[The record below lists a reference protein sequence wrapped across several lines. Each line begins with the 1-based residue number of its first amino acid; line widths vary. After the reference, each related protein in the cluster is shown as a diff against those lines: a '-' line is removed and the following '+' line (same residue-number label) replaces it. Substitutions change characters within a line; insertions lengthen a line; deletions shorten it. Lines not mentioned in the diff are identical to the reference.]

1 MKSLFTLIILLTGI
15 LSTNLLA
22 QPWDYNFGTATGS
35 HNTPSSTSGFL
46 PDPPAGGGSDLVRVG
61 DAGGGFALVN
71 SSGSDSELQ
80 ITASTGNSDGSI
92 NKFSVYDY
100 TADSTFSIGFTI
112 RFECDTLDDGIAYF
126 FIGDGNYF
134 VDAIRYRGS
143 DLYTGIRWRKLT
155 GDLFLQTQILNS
167 TGDNFVNIS
176 RNLSLD
182 IEYYVELFGNNT
194 GSSID
199 YDYNSVTQT
208 ISAYSYDL
216 WIDGSIT
223 TVDNRVRSAN
233 TMNDGDQIDSY
244 MFLAEASTDTSLVM
258 IVDSLTYS
266 NQNINAPSN
275 LVGQVFQNPLSVEMN
290 WTDNSNNEDG
300 FIIERETLTAD
311 AYVIIDSVNQNVTS
325 YIDTNIAY
333 LTYNYRVK
341 AFNSV
346 SQSAYSDTLEIIV
359 PVELTS
365 FTAALNG
372 NDIDLQ
378 WQTATETN
386 NSGFEILRFD
396 QNDNYGWEKIS
407 FVPGHGTTT
416 ASKNYSFTD
425 ENVLLGI
432 YSYRLKQIDLDGSFS
447 YSEIIE
453 VEVTAP
459 LVFSLEQNY
468 PNPFNPTTNI
478 KFQIADFGSVSLKIY
493 DVLGNLVAQLVNEEK
508 EAGTYNYNWDA
519 SNLTSGIYFY
529 ILQAGDFIKT
539 KKMILLK

>member
-1 MKSLFTLIILLTGI
+1 MKSLVTIIILLTGI
-15 LSTNLLA
+15 LTTNLLA

-35 HNTPSSTSGFL
+35 YNTPSSTSGFL
-46 PDPPAGGGSDLVRVG
+46 PDPPAGGGLDQVRVG
-61 DAGGGFALVN
+61 AAGGGFALVN

-80 ITASTGNSDGSI
+80 ITASTGFGDPGGI

-100 TADSTFSIGFTI
+100 TADTTFSIGFNI
-112 RFECDTLDDGIAYF
+112 RFECDTSDDGFAYF

-134 VDAIRYRGS
+134 TDSVRFRGS
-143 DLYTGIRWRKLT
+143 DLYTGIRWRKVT
-155 GDLFLQTQILNS
+155 NDSDSFLVTSILNS
-167 TGDNFVNIS
+167 AGNDWEGIS
-176 RNLSLD
+176 QNLNLD
-182 IEYYVELFGNNT
+182 TEYYVELFGNNT
-194 GSSID
+194 DSTTIT
-199 YDYNSVTQT
+199 YDYNGTQT
-208 ISAYSYDL
+208 LAAYSYDL
-216 WIDGSIT
+216 WINGSIV
-223 TVDNRVRSAN
+223 VDNRVRSAN
-233 TMNDGDQIDSY
+233 TMNDGDPIDSY
-244 MFLAEASTDTSLVM
+244 MFLAEGSEGNQLVV
-258 IVDSLTYS
+258 IVDNITYS
-266 NQNINAPSN
+266 NQVEP
-275 LVGQVFQNPLSVEMN
+275 GPL
-290 WTDNSNNEDG
+290 
-300 FIIERETLTAD
+300 
-311 AYVIIDSVNQNVTS
+311 
-325 YIDTNIAY
+325 
-333 LTYNYRVK
+333 
-341 AFNSV
+341 
-346 SQSAYSDTLEIIV
+346 

-425 ENVLLGI
+425 ENVLPGI
-432 YSYRLKQIDLDGSFS
+432 YSYRLKQINLDGSFS

-493 DVLGNLVAQLVNEEK
+493 DVLGNEVAQLVNEEK

-529 ILQAGDFIKT
+529 KLQAGDFTQT